1 MPAKTE
7 LIKLIE
13 ETNDSD
19 LIDKLLQHLQTIQ
32 NKPETPTVFTALKTA
47 HEEMTNLKAQKDK
60 FFAIIS
66 YELGSPLNSLK
77 SMADFVMMD
86 IQEIDNPMVVE
97 SVKMLYAQ
105 IEKLQMQM
113 SNLIE
118 WANME
123 VKNYVFSPQVFA
135 IREVLTT
142 AVQQYQKAA
151 QNKSI
156 SLHYE
161 PSKSILVNGEQKL
174 IQLAVNNLLANA
186 IKFSRKGDSIEIT
199 TQVGNNQAIISV
211 KDTGIGMGVAKIEN
225 IFNVSR
231 KATQKGTANENG
243 YGLGLITTKAIL
255 DLHQSQLQIKSEQGK
270 GSTFSFHL
278 SLAN

>member
-1 MPAKTE
+1 MPTKTE

-13 ETNDSD
+13 QTNDND

-32 NKPETPTVFTALKTA
+32 NQPETPTVFTALKTA

-118 WANME
+118 WSNME

-135 IREVLTT
+135 IREVLAT

-211 KDTGIGMGVAKIEN
+211 KDTGIGMGAAKMEN

-255 DLHQSQLQIKSEQGK
+255 DLHGSQLQIKSEQGK

>member
-1 MPAKTE
+1 MPSKTE

-32 NKPETPTVFTALKTA
+32 SQAVTPTVFVALKTA
-47 HEEMTNLKAQKDK
+47 TDETINLKAQKDK

-118 WANME
+118 WSNME

-135 IREVLTT
+135 IREVLAT
-142 AVQQYQKAA
+142 ASQQYLKAA

-156 SLHYE
+156 SLNYQ
-161 PSKSILVNGEQKL
+161 PSQTILVKGDQRL
-174 IQLAVNNLLANA
+174 IQLVVNNLVGNA
-186 IKFSRKGDSIEIT
+186 IKFSRKGDNIEISA
-199 TQVGNNQAIISV
+199 QIANNQAIISI
-211 KDTGIGMGVAKIEN
+211 KDTGIGMGAAKIEN

-243 YGLGLITTKAIL
+243 YGLGLITSKSIL
-255 DLHQSQLQIKSEQGK
+255 DLHESQLQIKSEQGK
-270 GSTFSFHL
+270 GSTFSFYL
-278 SLAN
+278 PLAN